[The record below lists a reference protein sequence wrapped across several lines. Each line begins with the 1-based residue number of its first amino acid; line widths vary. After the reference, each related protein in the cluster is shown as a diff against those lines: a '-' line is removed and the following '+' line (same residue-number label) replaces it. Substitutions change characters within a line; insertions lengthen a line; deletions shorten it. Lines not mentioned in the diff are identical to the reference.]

1 MSLSDKEK
9 KYIKKVV
16 SSGQDLDLEVVIE
29 VINKKRETDDLIE
42 IEEIM
47 NFLEEITP
55 NTKENKKASKHIKKG
70 QELKYSKDI
79 DAIVKKTTHITA
91 GVLEELLPAIDQILK
106 PPPPKKYTIIAG
118 KTQAYLE
125 QEVRKMMKLGWQP
138 FGGVS
143 AAAFGVSPVGGNQYI
158 QAMVQY

>member
-55 NTKENKKASKHIKKG
+55 KTKENKKASKHIKKG
-70 QELKYSKDI
+70 LRNSKYFSI
-79 DAIVKKTTHITA
+79 LNFCLCS
-91 GVLEELLPAIDQILK
+91 GV
-106 PPPPKKYTIIAG
+106 
-118 KTQAYLE
+118 
-125 QEVRKMMKLGWQP
+125 
-138 FGGVS
+138 
-143 AAAFGVSPVGGNQYI
+143 
-158 QAMVQY
+158 MVL

>member
-29 VINKKRETDDLIE
+29 VINKKREADDLIE

-55 NTKENKKASKHIKKG
+55 KQRKTK
-70 QELKYSKDI
+70 
-79 DAIVKKTTHITA
+79 
-91 GVLEELLPAIDQILK
+91 
-106 PPPPKKYTIIAG
+106 
-118 KTQAYLE
+118 
-125 QEVRKMMKLGWQP
+125 KLQ
-138 FGGVS
+138 
-143 AAAFGVSPVGGNQYI
+143 NI
-158 QAMVQY
+158 

>member
-55 NTKENKKASKHIKKG
+55 KTKENKRKAKEKG
-70 QELKYSKDI
+70 
-79 DAIVKKTTHITA
+79 AA
-91 GVLEELLPAIDQILK
+91 P
-106 PPPPKKYTIIAG
+106 
-118 KTQAYLE
+118 QAWR
-125 QEVRKMMKLGWQP
+125 RKFQ
-138 FGGVS
+138 F
-143 AAAFGVSPVGGNQYI
+143 
-158 QAMVQY
+158 